1 MKKLAKLTA
10 LLLTG
15 VMLLLLASC
24 GAAPNPLTP
33 EQQAKQQLFNALNE
47 YRTSKGAKKV
57 EEKQELSAAE
67 QFRVDAFRKAGD
79 YRLPESE
86 YNPIIQEYRNLI
98 PAGWKAGSSLGW
110 EYDSADYMLL
120 EDTAPSDTAALK
132 KLFASTSGLT
142 SDSCTAVGIGVTTIN
157 GKIYWA
163 FTLY

>member
-24 GAAPNPLTP
+24 GAAPLTP
-33 EQQAKQQLFNALNE
+33 EQQAKQQLFNAIND

-57 EEKQELSAAE
+57 VEKQELSAAE

-79 YRLPESE
+79 YRLPKSE
-86 YNPIIQEYRNLI
+86 YNPITQEYLNLI
-98 PAGWKAGSSLGW
+98 PAGWKAGSGLGW
-110 EYDSADYMLL
+110 EYDSDDYMLL
-120 EDTAPSDTAALK
+120 EDTDPSNTAALN
-132 KLFASTSGLT
+132 KLFATCFGLT

-157 GKIYWA
+157 GKICWA